1 MKNWAAVSSK
11 VVALVAMSACASG
24 PVRSSDLSAFDVIA
38 IAPAIASTANVVAH
52 AELAPLQEAS
62 IEEALRQLRPEWL
75 RVNPSS
81 RRVAEPARASVY
93 VNDVYAGE
101 LETLRLIP
109 VSAVI
114 DARFLAPSAARDQF
128 GPGCRCAAGIIL
140 IATRRKHE
148 GGA

>member
-1 MKNWAAVSSK
+1 MDNCSAVLST
-11 VVALVAMSACASG
+11 VGVLVAMAGCASG
-24 PVRSSDLSAFDVIA
+24 PVRSSDLSAFDVLA
-38 IAPAIASTANVVAH
+38 IAPAHASTATVVAH
-52 AELAPLQEAS
+52 SELAPLQEAS
-62 IEEALRQLRPEWL
+62 LEEALRQLRPEWL

-81 RRVAEPARASVY
+81 RQVTEAARASVY

-114 DARFLAPSAARDQF
+114 DARFLAPSAAHDQF
-128 GPGCRCAAGIIL
+128 GPGCRCAAGVIA
-140 IATRRKHE
+140 IATRRKGE